1 MGLLNAPLGKIGRL
15 MAVYE
20 FKCDGCGRFFSW
32 EASIDAYELIRDQP
46 VRDIECSENGVF
58 RRTYTGFSFT
68 MPLADGFS
76 PATGTYVSGNRNLK
90 EQFKIAS
97 EQATERTGIPH
108 NFQPVDMR
116 DTETLGITEEGL
128 ADDNRTRHDRGEP
141 VVTAPGLDV

>member
-1 MGLLNAPLGKIGRL
+1 MARYDVKCGVDSEPCLNFFTCSMSEYDFVWNTVKN
-15 MAVYE
+15 
-20 FKCDGCGRFFSW
+20 KGCEIHHSLW
-32 EASIDAYELIRDQP
+32 K
-46 VRDIECSENGVF
+46 
-58 RRTYTGFSFT
+58 RTYLPFGFT

-76 PATGTYVSGNRNLK
+76 PATGTYVSGNRNLR

>member
-1 MGLLNAPLGKIGRL
+1 MPK
-15 MAVYE
+15 YE
-20 FKCDGCGRFFSW
+20 FECDEGCVQVVTC
-32 EASIDAYELIRDQP
+32 LL
-46 VRDIECSENGVF
+46 SEFDWWMENVKKEGCIF
-58 RRTYTGFSFT
+58 HHKPLKRKYRPFGFT

-76 PATGTYVSGNRNLK
+76 PATGTYVSGNRNLR

-97 EQATERTGIPH
+97 AQATERTGIPH

>member
-1 MGLLNAPLGKIGRL
+1 MPK
-15 MAVYE
+15 YE
-20 FKCDGCGRFFSW
+20 FKCDHGCIVEVDCPIAELDYWTEVSKMAECFEPGHGEGFTRFYRPF
-32 EASIDAYELIRDQP
+32 
-46 VRDIECSENGVF
+46 G
-58 RRTYTGFSFT
+58 FT

-76 PATGTYVSGNRNLK
+76 PATGTYVSGNRNLR

-128 ADDNRTRHDRGEP
+128 ADDNRTRHDRGEA
-141 VVTAPGLDV
+141 VVTAPGLDI